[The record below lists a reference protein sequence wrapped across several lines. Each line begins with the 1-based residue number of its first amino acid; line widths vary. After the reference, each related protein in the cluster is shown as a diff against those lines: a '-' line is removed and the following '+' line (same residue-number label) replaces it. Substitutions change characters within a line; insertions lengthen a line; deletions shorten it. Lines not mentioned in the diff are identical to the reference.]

1 MMIMMCDDDVFSV
14 ETTFRDFS
22 SQTDLMEFP
31 FGDIRSTYNF
41 DSALLSRV
49 GTLNL
54 AVVA

>member
-14 ETTFRDFS
+14 ETTFRDVS
-22 SQTDLMEFP
+22 SQADLMEFP

-41 DSALLSRV
+41 DSALLYGV